1 MACIA
6 TNYKICYCK
15 YVNNATATK
24 ANNKNVINLSTDKQI
39 GRSE

>member
-6 TNYKICYCK
+6 TDYKICYCK

-24 ANNKNVINLSTDKQI
+24 ANNKNVINLSTDKETN
-39 GRSE
+39 R

>member
-1 MACIA
+1 MDCIA

-24 ANNKNVINLSTDKQI
+24 ANNKNVINLSTDKETN
-39 GRSE
+39 R